1 VIKIDL
7 AKSAGFCFGVKRA
20 LNIAF
25 ATINSAAGAD
35 KIYMLGDIVHN
46 EEVIRQIEKSGI
58 KKIAQ
63 LSQGKNKTLL
73 ISAHGV
79 GINTL
84 RRAQQLGYKI
94 VDATCPMVK
103 EIHKIAAAMEKKGYQ
118 IIVIGDQ
125 QHNEVKG
132 ILGQLKK
139 PALVIDRLENIPLKT
154 IQRLKKIA
162 VVVQSTQNLEKVLQI
177 VAAIKPLVAELKF
190 CNTICRPTRIKQA
203 EIKTLPLQND
213 AMIIIG
219 SKTSANTRRLYE
231 ISKSLNPR
239 SYWIQSP
246 KDIKA
251 GWFKGAKSIGVTSGA
266 STPDSTTQKVIAH
279 LRKIT

>member
-1 VIKIDL
+1 MKINL

-25 ATINSAAGAD
+25 ATINFAAGTQ

-46 EEVIRQIEKSGI
+46 EEVIRRIEKSGI

-63 LSQGKNKTLL
+63 LGQGKNKILL

-79 GINTL
+79 GIKTL

-118 IIVIGDQ
+118 IMVIGDQ
-125 QHNEVKG
+125 QHNEVQG
-132 ILGQLKK
+132 ILGQLKR
-139 PALVIDRLENIPLKT
+139 PAMVIDRLKNIPFKA
-154 IQRLKKIA
+154 IHRLKKVA
-162 VVVQSTQNLEKVLQI
+162 LVVQSTQNLEKVLQI
-177 VAAIKPLVAELKF
+177 VSAIKPRVAKLKF
-190 CNTICRPTRIKQA
+190 CNTICQPTRIKQA

-239 SYWIQSP
+239 SFWIQSRR
-246 KDIKA
+246 DLQSN
-251 GWFKGAKSIGVTSGA
+251 WFKGAKNVGVTAGA
-266 STPDSTTQKVIAH
+266 STPDSTTQGVIA
-279 LRKIT
+279 RIREIT